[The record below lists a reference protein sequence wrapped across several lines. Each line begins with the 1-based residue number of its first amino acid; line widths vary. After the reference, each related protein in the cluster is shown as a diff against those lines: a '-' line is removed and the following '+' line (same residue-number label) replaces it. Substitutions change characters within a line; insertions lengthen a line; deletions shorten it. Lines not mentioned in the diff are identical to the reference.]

1 MQHIF
6 QHKIQELVY
15 KNGKSNQSHKNG
27 KEKKRQSVLLCRS
40 LFSFDNQNAK

>member
-15 KNGKSNQSHKNG
+15 KNSKSNQSHKNG